1 MKKAKTFGVIDTVE
15 MRKTAKGVTELA
27 DNLARKNG
35 ASVVMFKL
43 EKKEGYLEHIIG
55 QKIPFVIQDKTKKN
69 TVLGVLNKE
78 GKIDTVQTK
87 EQIKWLKAYQQ
98 SGAEKKTAKK
108 VKVKNIEILWAEGD
122 NSKYDKFPKKY
133 PTFKAV
139 NDAVK
144 PVYND
149 FMKDNEL
156 QGGYNKVKFVVTW
169 EDNETYTGRL
179 DVSEKEDKPTGNVVG
194 KHIQEWFDW
203 QLKDDKTSAETKK
216 EIKGYLNKY
225 ELKDTKMATAK
236 KTTPKKTAKKAAKSG
251 AKKAAPKKA
260 AAKKTTVKK
269 GGKAK
274 GTSLKELKS
283 SGQPNKVVLYGVTV
297 MKKIISDNAKGKD
310 VKKIKKSLSNAM
322 SGIKQGL
329 LKETDIKVLK
339 AHGNKLKGVVSGL
352 SERKYKK
359 EMKTFFDEL
368 TAKYPQPTRK
378 AKKEVIDASL
388 FNF

>member
-1 MKKAKTFGVIDTVE
+1 MKKVEILTGKQEVDNYPYGRLKTTKFYELEFNPKKGFRSVGTTINPKTGRVNKPKKSTYSKFIFMYKENETGHIKYAHFSPNSLDGFRKMLEVIIFQNVKLTTEEKEYLFG
-15 MRKTAKGVTELA
+15 M
-27 DNLARKNG
+27 
-35 ASVVMFKL
+35 
-43 EKKEGYLEHIIG
+43 IIG
-55 QKIPFVIQDKTKKN
+55 YYKVAATARIQYTYNTFNMKTETPQRQEDIKLIHQNAQKVFKYLFETWNFDKVVKVYKDMGTVKQMFDAMPKDFEKGTQEIDVVKYLKSNKTTETK
-69 TVLGVLNKE
+69 TNKMA
-78 GKIDTVQTK
+78 D
-87 EQIKWLKAYQQ
+87 
-98 SGAEKKTAKK
+98 KKT
-108 VKVKNIEILWAEGD
+108 
-122 NSKYDKFPKKY
+122 
-133 PTFKAV
+133 
-139 NDAVK
+139 
-144 PVYND
+144 
-149 FMKDNEL
+149 
-156 QGGYNKVKFVVTW
+156 
-169 EDNETYTGRL
+169 
-179 DVSEKEDKPTGNVVG
+179 
-194 KHIQEWFDW
+194 
-203 QLKDDKTSAETKK
+203 
-216 EIKGYLNKY
+216 
-225 ELKDTKMATAK
+225 TAK
-236 KTTPKKTAKKAAKSG
+236 KTVKKAAKKATKKAV
-251 AKKAAPKKA
+251 AKKKKE
-260 AAKKTTVKK
+260 KKTTLK